1 VHRRDNKHL
10 QPGFRL
16 ASRTLCAWTPATER
30 RDPRRERLALAALL
44 SRLVLTAALLTALT
58 RLLLAGLLLATLV
71 GIVWLVHVLLLLP
84 PEYTKRLGAIGVPRA
99 TLGLIVAAA
108 RYVK

>member
-1 VHRRDNKHL
+1 
-10 QPGFRL
+10 
-16 ASRTLCAWTPATER
+16 
-30 RDPRRERLALAALL
+30 LAALL
-44 SRLVLTAALLTALT
+44 SRLVLTAALLTALLAAALLTAALLTALVAALT

>member
-44 SRLVLTAALLTALT
+44 SRLVLTAALLTAALLTALLTAALLTTLT

-84 PEYTKRLGAIGVPRA
+84 PE
-99 TLGLIVAAA
+99 
-108 RYVK
+108 

>member
-1 VHRRDNKHL
+1 MHRRDNKHL

-16 ASRTLCAWTPATER
+16 ASRTLCAWTPATKR
-30 RDPRRERLALAALL
+30 RDPRREQLALAALL
-44 SRLVLTAALLTALT
+44 SRLVLTAALLTAPLAAALLTALT

-84 PEYTKRLGAIGVPRA
+84 PD
-99 TLGLIVAAA
+99 
-108 RYVK
+108 

>member
-44 SRLVLTAALLTALT
+44 SRLVLTAALLTAALLTAALLTTLT

-84 PEYTKRLGAIGVPRA
+84 PE
-99 TLGLIVAAA
+99 
-108 RYVK
+108 